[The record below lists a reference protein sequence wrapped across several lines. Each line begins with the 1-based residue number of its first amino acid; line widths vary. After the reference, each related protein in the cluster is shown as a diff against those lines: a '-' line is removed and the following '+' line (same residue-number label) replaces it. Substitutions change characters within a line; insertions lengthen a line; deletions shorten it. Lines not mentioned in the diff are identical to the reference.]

1 MEIKKNARARLE
13 NYSVLFLQLG
23 LALALLV
30 TYLAL
35 NIKSFDRSIDMA
47 TNYFMP
53 SEVIEE
59 IPLIQKPEEI
69 ITPQAMP
76 VAPEIIEVVKN
87 NTKIE
92 EAILQSTETNEN
104 VAINQIVKSD
114 NINEVVEEEV
124 VAEDIPF
131 AVIEEVP
138 VFPGCK
144 GTKAE
149 KRDCFNAQVNLLV
162 QKNFKS
168 NLAQDLGLAP
178 GIKKIFVLFTIDKN
192 GDIVN
197 IKVRAPHKSL
207 ENEAERVI
215 KLLPKI
221 TPGRQRNRAVN
232 VSYALPIAF
241 KVLEN

>member
-114 NINEVVEEEV
+114 NIHEVNEEEV

>member
-1 MEIKKNARARLE
+1 M
-13 NYSVLFLQLG
+13 
-23 LALALLV
+23 
-30 TYLAL
+30 
-35 NIKSFDRSIDMA
+35 
-47 TNYFMP
+47 
-53 SEVIEE
+53 
-59 IPLIQKPEEI
+59 
-69 ITPQAMP
+69 
-76 VAPEIIEVVKN
+76 
-87 NTKIE
+87 
-92 EAILQSTETNEN
+92 
-104 VAINQIVKSD
+104 
-114 NINEVVEEEV
+114 
-124 VAEDIPF
+124 
-131 AVIEEVP
+131 
-138 VFPGCK
+138 
-144 GTKAE
+144 
-149 KRDCFNAQVNLLV
+149 LV

-178 GIKKIFVLFTIDKN
+178 GIKKIFILFAIDKN

>member
-35 NIKSFDRSIDMA
+35 NIKSFDRGIDMA
-47 TNYFMP
+47 ANYFMP
-53 SEVIEE
+53 SEVTEE
-59 IPLIQKPEEI
+59 IPLIQKPEEL
-69 ITPQAMP
+69 ITPQATP

-92 EAILQSTETNEN
+92 EAILQSSETNEN

-114 NINEVVEEEV
+114 NIHEVIEEEV
-124 VAEDIPF
+124 IAEDIPF

-138 VFPGCK
+138 VFPGCS

-162 QKNFKS
+162 QKNFNS

-197 IKVRAPHKSL
+197 VKVRAPHKRL
-207 ENEAERVI
+207 ETEAERVI

>member
-59 IPLIQKPEEI
+59 IPLIQK
-69 ITPQAMP
+69 
-76 VAPEIIEVVKN
+76 PEIIEVVKN

>member
-178 GIKKIFVLFTIDKN
+178 GIKKIFILFTIDKN

>member
-192 GDIVN
+192 SDIVN